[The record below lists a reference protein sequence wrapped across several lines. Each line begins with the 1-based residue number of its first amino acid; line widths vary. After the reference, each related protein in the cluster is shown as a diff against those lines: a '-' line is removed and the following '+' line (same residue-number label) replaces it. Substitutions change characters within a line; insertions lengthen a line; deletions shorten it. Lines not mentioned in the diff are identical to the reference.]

1 MPVLSPP
8 AHGSA
13 CLSWST
19 SLRGKAEARQI
30 GAHDDVAGKSA
41 RFRSLPEIGF
51 GQRTTGHLVGAL
63 KRCPDRRSEMNGIL
77 DSLQGCITVCIR
89 AFGSANWTVQC
100 GLTIADAGRDWRQI
114 DSHIGSL
121 SLRDPKAPCPFG
133 GRTRST
139 AFCIGRQRR
148 SGDHFHLTTSS
159 WGDPHYGKEV
169 RYQR

>member
-8 AHGSA
+8 AHRQCLPELVHLTSREGAGSRSVPTMMLPVNPPA
-13 CLSWST
+13 SAAFL
-19 SLRGKAEARQI
+19 
-30 GAHDDVAGKSA
+30 KSA
-41 RFRSLPEIGF
+41 ASAHHRAPCRRPETLP
-51 GQRTTGHLVGAL
+51 RL
-63 KRCPDRRSEMNGIL
+63 KGPDERHL

-148 SGDHFHLTTSS
+148 SGDHFHLTKSS

-169 RYQR
+169 RYQC